1 MLFFNSGILEWI
13 VAKCTASKKE
23 FTRRLNREAARIS
36 NTTGKELQLEVK
48 PLSSLLKFR
57 TNQAHIRKRK
67 FENNKLLVDTSSLG
81 KTFTHFIVG
90 LLFFIVFNLGGYKVI
105 RGPDVEVAT
114 DAERLITEKSKL
126 SFRLSSV
133 TIINLTI

>member
-1 MLFFNSGILEWI
+1 MEWI

-48 PLSSLLKFR
+48 SLSSLLKFR
-57 TNQAHIRKRK
+57 TNQAHI
-67 FENNKLLVDTSSLG
+67 LVDTSSLG
-81 KTFTHFIVG
+81 KTFTPFIVG

>member
-1 MLFFNSGILEWI
+1 MEWI

-57 TNQAHIRKRK
+57 TNQAHIRKPK

-81 KTFTHFIVG
+81 KTFTHFIVR
-90 LLFFIVFNLGGYKVI
+90 LSFFIVFNLGGYKVI

-114 DAERLITEKSKL
+114 DAESLIIEKPKL
-126 SFRLSSV
+126 SV

>member
-1 MLFFNSGILEWI
+1 LFFNSGILEWI

-48 PLSSLLKFR
+48 PMSSLLKFR
-57 TNQAHIRKRK
+57 CKQATIRKRK
-67 FENNKLLVDTSSLG
+67 LENNKLLVDTSSSG
-81 KTFTHFIVG
+81 EIFIRIV
-90 LLFFIVFNLGGYKVI
+90 LFNSFALIFYRYLGGYKVI

-114 DAERLITEKSKL
+114 VAER
-126 SFRLSSV
+126 
-133 TIINLTI
+133 

>member
-48 PLSSLLKFR
+48 PMSSLLKFR
-57 TNQAHIRKRK
+57 CKQATIRKRK
-67 FENNKLLVDTSSLG
+67 LENNKLLVDTSSSG
-81 KTFTHFIVG
+81 EIFIRIG
-90 LLFFIVFNLGGYKVI
+90 LFNSLAFIFSRYLGGYKVI

-114 DAERLITEKSKL
+114 VAER
-126 SFRLSSV
+126 
-133 TIINLTI
+133 